1 MNNYFKTLREVFARV
16 FRPNNRKSTRAYL
29 QRSISYWRRNS
40 IYLDN
45 IYNKISTDTAQMR
58 FKHVKIT
65 RNPDGVDKMEW
76 FENSDLTHVLSVSPN
91 PIETPIVFW
100 SNVTRALL
108 RDGVAVVVPRW
119 ENGRLIEIWLA
130 KKTVSWTA
138 EMVELVIDDVTVE
151 LSLADVWVFENPKQ
165 NVTAQLN
172 QITELIDINLN
183 ALSEKLSEGNTNLKG
198 FLKMPTKAADEH
210 LRKQAQNRVESMMEV
225 ARSGGI
231 AYLEKDEEFQELS
244 NDYATASKDEL
255 AFLKAQLY
263 HAHGI
268 NEKLFTCDYTEEQYR
283 AYYSSV
289 MKLYQRVYSEEIN
302 RKYFSKTARTQG
314 NKLLVFFDM
323 ADMISFKDL
332 VEGGFK
338 SKYAGL
344 MNSNEFRE
352 TYLGLPGYE
361 GGEIFETN
369 LNAVRIGTE
378 NGEGG

>member
-1 MNNYFKTLREVFARV
+1 MNKYINNLREVFARI
-16 FRPNNRKSTRAYL
+16 FRTNNRKTTRTYL
-29 QRSISYWRRNS
+29 QRNITYWRRNS

-65 RNPDGVDKMEW
+65 RNPGGVDKMEW
-76 FENSDLTHVLSVSPN
+76 YENSDLANVLSFSPN
-91 PIETPIVFW
+91 PLEIPIVFW
-100 SNVTRALL
+100 ANVTRAML

-119 ENGRLIEIWLA
+119 ENGRLVEIWLA
-130 KKTVSWTA
+130 KKTVTWTS
-138 EMVELVIDDVTVE
+138 ESVEIMLDDITVE
-151 LSLADVWVFENPKQ
+151 LPLSDVWVFENPKL
-165 NVTAQLN
+165 NVTSQLN

-183 ALSEKLSEGNTNLKG
+183 ALTEKLSDGNSSLRG
-198 FLKMPTKAADEH
+198 FLKLPTKAADEH
-210 LRKQAQNRVESMMEV
+210 LKKQAKNRVDSMLDL
-225 ARSGGI
+225 AKSGGI
-231 AYLEKDEEFQELS
+231 AYLEQGEEFQELS
-244 NDYATASKDEL
+244 KDYSTASKEEL
-255 AFLKAQLY
+255 EFLKSQLY
-263 HAHGI
+263 NAHGI

-289 MKLYQRVYSEEIN
+289 MKLYQRVFSEEIN
-302 RKYFSKTARTQG
+302 RKYFTKTARTQG
-314 NKLLVFFDM
+314 NKLLVFYDM

-361 GGEIFETN
+361 GGEVFETN
-369 LNAVRIGTE
+369 LNAVRIE
-378 NGEGG
+378 PSESN